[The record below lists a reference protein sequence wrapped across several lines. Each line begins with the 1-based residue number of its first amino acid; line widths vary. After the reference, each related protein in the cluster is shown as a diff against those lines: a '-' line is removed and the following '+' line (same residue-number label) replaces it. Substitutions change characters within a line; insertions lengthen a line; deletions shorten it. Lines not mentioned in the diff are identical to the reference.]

1 MAVGRKD
8 YQERKEEKISTYYE
22 RSRKASKTAN
32 QEFNRASEMG
42 KIIPFGQPILVGHH
56 SEAGHRR
63 LIKKIDAKYKK
74 ASEADEKA
82 AYYQSKADSAA
93 TNTAISCDDAE
104 AVNRYKSKLEKLEA
118 AQERMKAINKAWK
131 QGQTGSADAL
141 HSLGLTDEEIEK
153 IKSKMPSYQ
162 KSPFPAYSLSNN
174 SAEIRRVKQKLE
186 ELNKLDEMKEEKIK
200 IPGGVLFVNLE
211 INRIQFIFDSIPSEE
226 VRKLLKSHGFK
237 WAPSEK
243 AWQRQRTI
251 NAINTTH
258 YLLKNHFLKEA
269 EK

>member
-1 MAVGRKD
+1 MSVGRKD
-8 YQERKEEKISTYYE
+8 YQERKEEKIATYNARAE
-22 RSRKASKTAN
+22 KASKTAN
-32 QEFNRASEMG
+32 QEWKTASEMG

-63 LIKKIDAKYKK
+63 LLKRIDAKYKK

-82 AYYQSKADSAA
+82 AYYQNKADNAE
-93 TNTAISCDDAE
+93 TNSSISCDDAE
-104 AVNRYKSKLEKLEA
+104 AVNLYKKKLEGLETS
-118 AQERMKAINKAWK
+118 QERMKAINKAWK
-131 QGQTGSADAL
+131 QGKEAL
-141 HSLGLTDEEIEK
+141 NSLGLTDEEIEK
-153 IKSKMPSYQ
+153 IKSHMPSYQ

-186 ELNKLDEMKEEKIK
+186 ELNTLDEMKEEKIK

>member
-1 MAVGRKD
+1 MSVGRKD
-8 YQERKEEKISTYYE
+8 YQERKEEKISSYSE
-22 RSRKASKTAN
+22 RARKANQTAS

-63 LIKKIDAKYKK
+63 LLKQIDVKYKK

-82 AYYQSKADSAA
+82 AYYQNKADNAA
-93 TNTAISCDDAE
+93 CNSSISCDDAE

-118 AQERMKAINKAWK
+118 AQERMKAVNKAWK
-131 QGQTGSADAL
+131 QGKDAL
-141 HSLGLTDEEIEK
+141 NSLGLSDEEIEK
-153 IKSKMPSYQ
+153 IKSKMPSYE
-162 KSPFPAYSLSNN
+162 KSPYPTWALSNN
-174 SAEIRRVKQKLE
+174 NAEIRRVKQKLD
-186 ELNKLDEMKEEKIK
+186 ELNKLDKMEEEKIIFK
-200 IPGGVLFVNLE
+200 GGVLYINLE

-226 VRKLLKSHGFK
+226 IRKLLKSHGFK

-251 NAINTTH
+251 NAVNTT
-258 YLLKNHFLKEA
+258 YWLLKNHFLKED
-269 EK
+269 KP